1 MKKTLAL
8 FLALLMTLSLGLAL
22 MEAPG
27 SALDEYLKPRED
39 IRNIIILIPDG
50 MSPGGI
56 TLARWYKSYQADTD
70 SYDPSVTLALD
81 EMASGV
87 IRTYWQ
93 TASVL
98 GAITDSAPAGTAFA
112 TGHKTNDKHIAVNGD
127 EEIPPGHHPGRRAR
141 HRQGHR
147 PHRHLQRAAR
157 HPGRLLQPLF

>member
-27 SALDEYLKPRED
+27 SALDDYLKPRED
-39 IRNIIILIPDG
+39 IRNIIILSPDG

-98 GAITDSAPAGTAFA
+98 GAITDSAPAGTALVTTA
-112 TGHKTNDKHIAVNGD
+112 LEPTLA
-127 EEIPPGHHPGRRAR
+127 P
-141 HRQGHR
+141 
-147 PHRHLQRAAR
+147 AAIVIGPR
-157 HPGRLLQPLF
+157 TLAPAPITTPSSRVGWRLPLFQEVPPSVTP